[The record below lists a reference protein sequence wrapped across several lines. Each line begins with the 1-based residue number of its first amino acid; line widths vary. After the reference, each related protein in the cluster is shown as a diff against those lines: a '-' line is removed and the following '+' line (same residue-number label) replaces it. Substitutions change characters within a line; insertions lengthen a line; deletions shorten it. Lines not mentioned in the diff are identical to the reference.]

1 MLLELLKSVDLV
13 DRVRIGKVQH
23 IRSEELV
30 DIWDK
35 CLFVYIFIELVGN
48 ILAEIKVLT
57 VVIFYVVG
65 IILILD
71 PKGGTF

>member
-1 MLLELLKSVDLV
+1 MGRCNISGLKNWLISGINVY
-13 DRVRIGKVQH
+13 
-23 IRSEELV
+23 
-30 DIWDK
+30 
-35 CLFVYIFIELVGN
+35 LFIFIELVEN

>member
-1 MLLELLKSVDLV
+1 MISGINVY
-13 DRVRIGKVQH
+13 
-23 IRSEELV
+23 
-30 DIWDK
+30 
-35 CLFVYIFIELVGN
+35 LFIFIELVEN